1 MNFGKGA
8 LGLSL
13 CPYGHYMLLLGFWDY
28 AKRSLLLFS
37 LGEFFVVGYRDDGRD
52 WKVFAGEDDVLAH
65 DPHLSVDDTD
75 PGLQLRQRHLIFLW
89 LVGCT
94 HI

>member
-1 MNFGKGA
+1 MF
-8 LGLSL
+8 
-13 CPYGHYMLLLGFWDY
+13 
-28 AKRSLLLFS
+28 RFS

-52 WKVFAGEDDVLAH
+52 WKVFAGKDDVLAH
-65 DPHLSVDDTD
+65 DPHLSVDDPD
-75 PGLQLRQRHLIFLW
+75 PGLQRRQRHFNFLW